1 MSNQTKNTVVSFNG
15 RGVPMLKFNFGAI
28 PVVGIDMLI
37 TEIVNKFPG
46 HAHAI
51 IVALVY
57 EKAALGLTAFE
68 IIQKMGTR
76 SHLAVNSI
84 MSVLDVDFI
93 EGTPIQNTV
102 ADILE
107 ALIGMYNTDKEFF
120 KFPEL
125 VQDQVVAAPA
135 PVTAVTAVEV
145 KPVVEPVEKPAE
157 TPAPKPAM
165 KEPAKAGAE
174 EVSNSMKNV
183 LVSNKNLVELITQ
196 LQTEVEGILTGGIDY
211 DEPFLA
217 AILKSEAGKKLST
230 LSLRDVVGEALIP
243 KKMETTATLLL
254 KKAGVVTPNELE
266 RKAGAT
272 ALDILKGSPMIFEE
286 IKSQLVKLT
295 KVEVNF
301 DNLEEVFA
309 NNNTELSVSEVT
321 ALFESVEGITPKV
334 KAEEVDTA
342 ETSLGSAMRTAFKK
356 GQAHH
361 AVKKAK

>member
-1 MSNQTKNTVVSFNG
+1 
-15 RGVPMLKFNFGAI
+15 
-28 PVVGIDMLI
+28 
-37 TEIVNKFPG
+37 
-46 HAHAI
+46 
-51 IVALVY
+51 
-57 EKAALGLTAFE
+57 
-68 IIQKMGTR
+68 
-76 SHLAVNSI
+76 
-84 MSVLDVDFI
+84 
-93 EGTPIQNTV
+93 
-102 ADILE
+102 
-107 ALIGMYNTDKEFF
+107 
-120 KFPEL
+120 
-125 VQDQVVAAPA
+125 
-135 PVTAVTAVEV
+135 
-145 KPVVEPVEKPAE
+145 
-157 TPAPKPAM
+157 M